1 MNAKAKGKRAS
12 TIRAR
17 ALLHRIIRVLF
28 KDDWV
33 LKATRGT
40 RMGCDAGNFFNL
52 DLCRNEVLTDDVDRV
67 VLGRELGVLKDYEY
81 LARG

>member
-1 MNAKAKGKRAS
+1 MNAKAKEKRAS
-12 TIRAR
+12 PIRAR

-33 LKATRGT
+33 PRVTRGT
-40 RMGCDAGNFFNL
+40 QIRCDAGNSFNS
-52 DLCRNEVLTDDVDRV
+52 DLCRNEFITDDVDRG
-67 VLGRELGVLKDYEY
+67 VLGRQLGVPEDFEY